1 MNKASFLQQASPHV
15 TGNVYRSAAL
25 QQQQVAAAAPQ
36 QTQAQQ
42 DATML
47 NNIWARGIER
57 LQPIISQSF
66 NPANQTQVIFQPQNV
81 GLVRGFLIQVT
92 GTVTNTNTGSSG
104 AALALTPFGASNIL
118 TNIVFTDT
126 NNQVRHQTQGWH
138 LGLINSAKQPM
149 VMGGA
154 YAPNVPVGYG
164 NNWTV
169 QSATTAPAA
178 SADGSI
184 SFYYYI
190 PLSYGKYDLRGA
202 MWAGITNAVAQL
214 QLTINPNPVV
224 ASGDSTLA
232 IYKGNTGGWKS
243 GSTVTFN
250 IWQDYIDQIPMVNT
264 SQGPQPLVP
273 TSLLQTLYCLN
284 NTTLTGLTPAQDF
297 GVPFGNWRQFLSTV
311 IVYNNAGVLNVGSD
325 INNFKLQTANTSQIW
340 KTDPNTQALLARST
354 FMADPPAGTYYFDS
368 RLRPINTQQWG
379 NVQIYVNP
387 ITVTNSTSALWVG
400 WEYFTQANQVT
411 NAQALPTGG

>member
-1 MNKASFLQQASPHV
+1 MKTKFLQQASPGV
-15 TGNVYRSAAL
+15 TGNVYKSAAM
-25 QQQQVAAAAPQ
+25 QQHFKGAPQ
-36 QTQAQQ
+36 AQMSQAQQ
-42 DATML
+42 DAIML

-57 LQPIISQSF
+57 LQPIISQAY
-66 NPANQTQVIFQPQNV
+66 NPANQTQVTLQPQNV
-81 GLVRGFLIQVT
+81 GLVRGFLIKIT
-92 GTVTNTNTGSSG
+92 GTITNTNSG
-104 AALALTPFGASNIL
+104 ASGVALTRTQFGASNVL

-154 YAPNVPVGYG
+154 YSPNVPVNYG

-169 QSATTAPAA
+169 QSAQSSVTTGSPDAA
-178 SADGSI
+178 V

-214 QLTINPNPVV
+214 QLTINPTPVV
-224 ASGDSTLA
+224 ASGDASLA
-232 IYKGNTGGWKS
+232 VYSGNTGGWKS
-243 GSTVTFN
+243 GTTVQ
-250 IWQDYIDQIPMVNT
+250 IDLWQDYIDQIPMVNT

-354 FMADPPAGTYYFDS
+354 FMADPPAGVYYFDS